1 MKRNLQ
7 IKDQRITFR
16 FQAMINAGYRTYK
29 ALSVAVEADIGE
41 RVSYQSFHKV
51 MLGEFIK
58 GPKAE
63 AMMASV
69 SRLVDLPVPTL
80 WPEIKDLAA

>member
-1 MKRNLQ
+1 MNKNLQ

-16 FQAMINAGYRTYK
+16 FQAMILAGYRTYK
-29 ALSVAVEADIGE
+29 ALSMAVEEDIGE

-63 AMMASV
+63 AMIASV
-69 SRLVDLPVPTL
+69 SRLLELPVKTL
-80 WPEIKDLAA
+80 WPEIDELAA